1 MANLV
6 LTNRNPTYKDLDLD
20 FLNKNMDGEYFVNI
34 TKSGEDAIK
43 RSVRN
48 LIFTN
53 YYERPFRSYLGSGV
67 RQMLFENATPLTA
80 NLLET
85 AIRDVINNFEKRVR
99 LLAVTV
105 SADLDRNGF
114 NVELQYVINN
124 NLQPV
129 VTSIFLE
136 RIR

>member
-129 VTSIFLE
+129 ITSIFLE

>member
-6 LTNRNPTYKDLDLD
+6 FKNRDPDYYDLDLD
-20 FLNKNMDGEYFVNI
+20 FLRHPATGDIVR
-34 TKSGEDAIK
+34 KSGDDAIK

-53 YYERPFRSYLGSGV
+53 FYERPFRSYIGCSA
-67 RQMLFENATPLTA
+67 RQILFENINPLTA
-80 NLLET
+80 SFLET
-85 AIRDVINNFEKRVR
+85 AIRDVINNFEPRVR

-105 SADLDRNGF
+105 TTDNDRNGYTAQ
-114 NVELQYVINN
+114 LQYVIINKE
-124 NLQPV
+124 QPI

-136 RIR
+136 RVR